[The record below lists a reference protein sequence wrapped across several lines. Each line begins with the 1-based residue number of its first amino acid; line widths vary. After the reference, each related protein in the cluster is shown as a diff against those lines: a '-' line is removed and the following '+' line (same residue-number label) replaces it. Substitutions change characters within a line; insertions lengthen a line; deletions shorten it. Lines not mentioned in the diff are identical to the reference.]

1 MQRSL
6 TPLLMI
12 LGLLTAEALLAASP
26 TRIVLAP
33 LERRVRDAE
42 AAIAVE
48 TALRFQLTELG
59 ELVSSLE
66 TRDQLRQMRL
76 RDVDSGSP
84 QLVQDLAE
92 ELGADWVVVATIH
105 DVRRLQISDLAL
117 SIRFYEG
124 NSGELIWA
132 DFQGRNGLDGR
143 KALGLGV
150 ITSIDDL
157 AGELVRR
164 ILENSILSTDRVG
177 NRRSLEAVDS
187 SFGRV
192 ALVPFTGYVEKDAL
206 RVADAVTEASR
217 AVLIRRGMDLVPP
230 GCVAQAL
237 RLQRAQVW
245 GELAAATRSYL
256 RETCHAELLLT
267 GSVGQWDIA
276 GSAIEPVPK
285 IALAVRLLDA
295 TNGKILWMSSIEK
308 TGRSSES
315 LFRVGRI
322 YSRGT
327 LLDRLLTRLTDEMLE
342 QGVPRSG

>member
-6 TPLLMI
+6 APLLSI
-12 LGLLTAEALLAASP
+12 LGLLTAEAIIAAVP
-26 TRIVLAP
+26 TRIALVP

-42 AAIAVE
+42 AAVAVE

-66 TRDQLRQMRL
+66 TRDQLRRMRL

-84 QLVQDLAE
+84 QLIHDLAN

-105 DVRRLQISDLAL
+105 DVRRLQVSDLAL
-117 SIRFYEG
+117 SIRFYDG
-124 NSGELIWA
+124 DSGELVWA

-150 ITSIDDL
+150 LTSIDDL
-157 AGELVRR
+157 ARELVRR
-164 ILENSILSTDRVG
+164 ILKDSILSADQVG
-177 NRRSLEAVDS
+177 NYRALEAVDS

-206 RVADAVTEASR
+206 GVADAVTEASR
-217 AVLIRRGMDLVPP
+217 AVLIRRGMDLVAP

-256 RETCHAELLLT
+256 RDTCQARLLLT
-267 GSVGQWDIA
+267 GSVGQWEVS
-276 GSAIEPVPK
+276 GSAFEPVPK

-295 TNGKILWMSSIEK
+295 ANGKILWMSSIEK
-308 TGRSSES
+308 TGRSTES
-315 LFRVGRI
+315 LFRIGRI

-342 QGVPRSG
+342 QGLSRSG

>member
-1 MQRSL
+1 MPRSL
-6 TPLLMI
+6 TPLLTI
-12 LGLLTAEALLAASP
+12 LGLLTAEAIAAAVP
-26 TRIVLAP
+26 TRIALIP

-42 AAIAVE
+42 AAAAVE

-59 ELVSSLE
+59 QLVSSLE
-66 TRDQLRQMRL
+66 TRDQLRRMRL
-76 RDVDSGSP
+76 RDVDSESP
-84 QLVQDLAE
+84 ELIHDLAKG
-92 ELGADWVVVATIH
+92 LGADWVVVATIH
-105 DVRRLQISDLAL
+105 DARRLQISDLAL

-124 NSGELIWA
+124 DTGELVWA

-157 AGELVRR
+157 ARELVRR
-164 ILENSILSTDRVG
+164 VLQASILSTDPVAA
-177 NRRSLEAVDS
+177 RRSLAPVDS
-187 SFGRV
+187 SYGRV

-206 RVADAVTEASR
+206 GVADAVTEASR
-217 AVLIRRGMDLVPP
+217 AVLVRRGVDLVPP

-237 RLQRAQVW
+237 RSQRSQVW

-256 RETCHAELLLT
+256 RETCEAELLLT
-267 GSVGQWDIA
+267 GSVGQWEVS
-276 GSAIEPVPK
+276 GSAFEPVPK

-295 TNGKILWMSSIEK
+295 ANGKILWMSSIEK

-315 LFRVGRI
+315 LFRIGRI

-342 QGVPRSG
+342 QGFSRSG